1 MVSIKARRDV
11 RFRFYLPFSQC
22 LLGVN
27 TFLHR
32 FANQYL
38 SLPQVKVKPHYFP
51 IWNSRCCS
59 KLSCFSRSTSNICEW
74 ALKQVPR
81 NSQVQRNVSRKRWK
95 GKRALR
101 EPLWRS
107 IVLHILSISLLLMIS
122 SQRRTDCGMRNIS
135 DLIFIWLLPARI
147 KNFFCF
153 DEIKKCES
161 GPAGLPWLQFQL
173 PNIIF
178 GRCSEWIIRIIK
190 RRNNLAQSMLGRE
203 SSRRVIARVKRGN
216 K

>member
-147 KNFFCF
+147 IFFFF
-153 DEIKKCES
+153 DEIKKMR
-161 GPAGLPWLQFQL
+161 A
-173 PNIIF
+173 
-178 GRCSEWIIRIIK
+178 R
-190 RRNNLAQSMLGRE
+190 
-203 SSRRVIARVKRGN
+203 SRRSPMAAVSTTEYYFRSMFRVNNSHHQETKQFGSIDVGTWIVPASDSPC
-216 K
+216 KAGQ

>member
-22 LLGVN
+22 LLRVN

-38 SLPQVKVKPHYFP
+38 SLPQVKVKQHYFP

-59 KLSCFSRSTSNICEW
+59 KLSCFSPSNICEW

-81 NSQVQRNVSRKRWK
+81 NNQVRRNVSRKRWK

-107 IVLHILSISLLLMIS
+107 IVLHILSILLPLLLMIS

-135 DLIFIWLLPARI
+135 DLIFILLPAQKICLFWR
-147 KNFFCF
+147 
-153 DEIKKCES
+153 DKKCEP
-161 GPAGLPWLQFQL
+161 GPGIPWLQFQL
-173 PNIIF
+173 PNF
-178 GRCSEWIIRIIK
+178 FERCSEWIICIIK
-190 RRNNLAQSMLGRE
+190 RRKQFDPIDVRPASDSPCKAE
-203 SSRRVIARVKRGN
+203 P
-216 K
+216 